1 MFAQVF
7 VVHTNPS
14 PRKTH
19 SAANQMKRVQGDE
32 SPWRSLGRV
41 APAYSPRK
49 TRQSQYDHAKAHLRP
64 TADSVPRLFRF
75 PAFPRLLRPPSGS
88 PHENA
93 QSRSEPTKPDNHAT
107 SENARM
113 AISTHGGIGTQH
125 IASRSVW
132 RYAANSRRDRTQD
145 IPRGTHD
152 RRDRTQTIP
161 IETHD
166 RCDRTQDIPIGTYDR
181 RDRTQDIPRGT
192 YDRREPDE
200 RHFDRTSPPRRTAPA
215 RTIPSAGA
223 KTGGTQHCAGPQ
235 FTNL

>member
-49 TRQSQYDHAKAHLRP
+49 TRQSQYDHAKAYLRP

-93 QSRSEPTKPDNHAT
+93 QARSELIKPDNRT
-107 SENARM
+107 TLENALM
-113 AISTHGGIGTQH
+113 AITTHGGIGTEH
-125 IASRSVW
+125 NASRSVW
-132 RYAANSRRDRTQD
+132 RYAANSRRERTQD
-145 IPRGTHD
+145 IPIEPYD
-152 RRDRTQTIP
+152 RR
-161 IETHD
+161 E
-166 RCDRTQDIPIGTYDR
+166 RTQDIPIGT
-181 RDRTQDIPRGT
+181 
-192 YDRREPDE
+192 
-200 RHFDRTSPPRRTAPA
+200 
-215 RTIPSAGA
+215 
-223 KTGGTQHCAGPQ
+223 
-235 FTNL
+235 